1 MIKLLLHSW
10 LFSSPSLAGVSQQQS
25 VLSRMLQFLKK
36 RYRVLNMKYKT
47 LKFLRKRKI
56 ARKKIQTT
64 EKLTQVLIIGLVLA
78 LVLLTGCENVRQSI
92 GISTNPFSEKVEEK
106 TKLNYKIIFGKVRPK
121 EDDD

>member
-56 ARKKIQTT
+56 ARRKFQTT
-64 EKLTQVLIIGLVLA
+64 EKGVQVLIIGMALMLLLLV
-78 LVLLTGCENVRQSI
+78 GCENVRQSI
-92 GISTNPFSEKVEEK
+92 GISTSPFSEKVEEK